1 MKPTTRLVL
10 IGLVLAASLFF
21 LWPTFRFYQLDSVR
35 EPLASK
41 VRNGKASRADSLALH
56 RWDSLNGESYKDAA
70 AGRIK
75 LGLDLRGGMNI
86 TMEVDAV
93 TLLEESAQAD
103 AVDPL
108 FQQVIEA
115 TRKEALTSDDPVI
128 DIFTRNFDQIARPAG
143 KTLLNY
149 YDVGALGAD
158 ASDEEIVS
166 KLSRNIEDA
175 IDQAMQVIG
184 RRIDQYGVAE
194 QTITRQANRRISVE
208 LPGVSDE
215 AGVRSLLSTTA
226 RLEFKLVRN
235 DAATANF
242 FGRIDRMLAGKISTA
257 DTVKNVLVDT
267 AKADTTIAADTTKA
281 DTTVAGD
288 TTTADTNKQVA
299 ADTTKADTGNPYAG
313 MSDEK
318 AAEAYRADH
327 PFTSLFL
334 SQLQTDPEGRPQDVA
349 FLQEQMPTGEY
360 YFYVPRKSLQKIR
373 EILRRDDV
381 RSAMPEDLIIG
392 YSAEPE
398 IKAEPND
405 PESDLFALYALTKE
419 SELTG
424 EVITDAYP
432 SFEQGQPMVLMQM
445 NSEGADR
452 WAAITG
458 KNIKKRV
465 AIVLDSAVY
474 SAPVVQNKIPNGSS
488 QITGAGDA
496 AEANLLAV
504 VLKAGALKAPVRIIE
519 ERVVGPSLGQDSI
532 YKGVFSTIVGAIL
545 VFLFMLMYYRYGG
558 LVAVLALLFNI
569 LITVALLAAFQATL
583 TLPGIG
589 GLVLTIGMAVD
600 GNILI
605 YERIREELAAG
616 RPLARA
622 IQVGY
627 DKAWSAVLDTHI
639 TTLISGAILYFF
651 GSGPVQ
657 GFAITLMIGLIATFF
672 TAVFVTRTVFNF
684 NTARG
689 AETLDFG
696 QGKSAAVEAAA
707 AR

>member
-10 IGLVLAASLFF
+10 IGLVLAASIFF
-21 LWPTFRFYQLDSVR
+21 LWPTFRFYQLDGVR

-41 VRNGKASRADSLALH
+41 VRNGKATHADSLALH
-56 RWDSLNGESYKDAA
+56 RWDSLNGDAYKDAA

-103 AVDPL
+103 AVDPV

-115 TRKEALTSDDPVI
+115 TRKDALTSDDPVI
-128 DIFTRNFDQIARPAG
+128 DIFTRNFDRIARPAG

-149 YDVGALGAD
+149 YDVGTLGAD
-158 ASDEEIVS
+158 AGDEEIVA

-215 AGVRSLLSTTA
+215 SGVRSLLSTTA

-235 DAATANF
+235 DAATANL
-242 FGRIDRMLAGKISTA
+242 FGRIDRLLAGKITSL
-257 DTVKNVLVDT
+257 DTVKP
-267 AKADTTIAADTTKA
+267 AADTTIAADTTASGDSTLADA
-281 DTTVAGD
+281 DTTR
-288 TTTADTNKQVA
+288 ADTNKPVT
-299 ADTTKADTGNPYAG
+299 ADTAKKSDTSTNPYEG
-313 MSDEK
+313 LSEEETK
-318 AAEAYRADH
+318 KRYQSDH
-327 PFTSLFL
+327 PFTSLFM
-334 SQLQTDPEGRPQDVA
+334 SQIQLEPDGKLQDIA
-349 FLQEQMPTGEY
+349 FLQEEMPTGEY
-360 YFYVPRKSLQKIR
+360 YFYVPRASLEKVR
-373 EILRRDDV
+373 AILRRDDV
-381 RSAMPEDLIIG
+381 RGAIPEDLIIG
-392 YSAEPE
+392 YSADPE
-398 IKAEPND
+398 FPAEPGN
-405 PESDLFALYALTKE
+405 PESDLFALYGLTRE

-432 SFEQGQPMVLMQM
+432 SFEQGRPMVLMQM

-488 QITGAGDA
+488 QITGSSDA

-519 ERVVGPSLGQDSI
+519 ERVVGPSLGEDSI
-532 YKGVFSTIVGAIL
+532 NKGVFSTIVGAAL

-558 LVAVLALLFNI
+558 LIAVLALLLNV
-569 LITVALLAAFQATL
+569 LITIALLAAFQATL

-657 GFAITLMIGLIATFF
+657 GFAITLMIGLTATFF
-672 TAVFVTRTVFNF
+672 TAVFVTRTVFNL

-696 QGKSAAVEAAA
+696 QGKTPVVEAAA